1 MRLVPTLVF
10 CGVLLGLSAVPGHAQ
25 DVAETILP
33 DRPGWGDAAHVLGL
47 GVTQLEVGLEVS
59 FDRDANLI
67 TVGQSLIRYG
77 MSGFEIRVLPG
88 SIVISD
94 EDQGAVDP
102 AVGLK
107 VPLVHGDGPQVSAVL
122 ATTLP
127 IGSDIFSARS
137 TTGAATLIGE
147 FALTSE
153 LGLSLNAG
161 YGFRFDDFDDGSIAI
176 IVTPGLSING
186 VQGLSAYAGY
196 AGFLT
201 EDGNAH
207 FIEAG
212 LALASNADTQLDLNW
227 GMQIDS
233 RGWFLGAGVAH
244 RWR

>member
-1 MRLVPTLVF
+1 MRLAPTLVF

-25 DVAETILP
+25 DAVETILP
-33 DRPGWGDAAHVLGL
+33 DRPGLGDAAHVLGL

-59 FDRDANLI
+59 FGPGANLI
-67 TVGQSLIRYG
+67 TLGQSLIRYG
-77 MSGFEIRVLPG
+77 MNGFEIRVLPG
-88 SIVISD
+88 SVVISD
-94 EDQGAVDP
+94 ENQGAVDP

-107 VPLVHGDGPQVSAVL
+107 VPLVRGNGPQVSAVL

-127 IGSDIFSARS
+127 IGSEFFSAHS

-147 FALTSE
+147 FALTST

-161 YGFRFDDFDDGSIAI
+161 YSFPFEEFDDGSIAV
-176 IVTPGLSING
+176 IVTPGVSISG

-196 AGFLT
+196 AGFLMEG
-201 EDGNAH
+201 EDTH